1 MDVLRRWAARLPEI
15 VENVAALTANAEA
28 RALFADFDTVSPV
41 PKFAMRPALAC
52 SQTLPMRQRMEDA
65 GMRTVVVEEADHL
78 LRERKQLVAYRDGS
92 RKNAIMSLQAENLSN
107 EDIAVL
113 AAHYGN

>member
-1 MDVLRRWAARLPEI
+1 MNLKNCI
-15 VENVAALTANAEA
+15 VRLTAIAII
-28 RALFADFDTVSPV
+28 ALLTACGGAQIDGE
-41 PKFAMRPALAC
+41 ALAVEKGC
-52 SQTLPMRQRMEDA
+52 VACHGTSGKAIAPMYPNLNGQWEKY
-65 GMRTVVVEEADHL
+65 L
-78 LRERKQLVAYRDGS
+78 RKQLVAYRDGS

>member
-1 MDVLRRWAARLPEI
+1 MNIKNLVVRTAAI
-15 VENVAALTANAEA
+15 ASIALLSACGGAQIDGE
-28 RALFADFDTVSPV
+28 
-41 PKFAMRPALAC
+41 ALAVEKGC
-52 SQTLPMRQRMEDA
+52 VACHGISGKAIAPMYPNLNGQWEKY
-65 GMRTVVVEEADHL
+65 L
-78 LRERKQLVAYRDGS
+78 RKQLVAYRNGS

>member
-1 MDVLRRWAARLPEI
+1 MNIKNYIVRPAAIASIAL
-15 VENVAALTANAEA
+15 LTACGGAQIDGE
-28 RALFADFDTVSPV
+28 
-41 PKFAMRPALAC
+41 ALAVEKGC
-52 SQTLPMRQRMEDA
+52 VACHGTSGKAIAPMYPNLNGQWEKY
-65 GMRTVVVEEADHL
+65 L
-78 LRERKQLVAYRDGS
+78 RKQLVAYRDGS

>member
-1 MDVLRRWAARLPEI
+1 MSIKNLIVKPAAIANIVLLSACGGQQIDGE
-15 VENVAALTANAEA
+15 
-28 RALFADFDTVSPV
+28 
-41 PKFAMRPALAC
+41 ALAAEKGC
-52 SQTLPMRQRMEDA
+52 VACHGINGRAIAPMYPNLNGQWEKY
-65 GMRTVVVEEADHL
+65 L
-78 LRERKQLVAYRDGS
+78 RKQLVAYRDGS

>member
-1 MDVLRRWAARLPEI
+1 MNTRNLIVRLAAIASIVL
-15 VENVAALTANAEA
+15 LTGCGGAQIDGE
-28 RALFADFDTVSPV
+28 
-41 PKFAMRPALAC
+41 ALAVEKGC
-52 SQTLPMRQRMEDA
+52 VACHGTSGKAIAPMYPNLNGQWEKY
-65 GMRTVVVEEADHL
+65 L
-78 LRERKQLVAYRDGS
+78 RKQLVAYRDGS